1 MKKCYKIIVIISIF
15 LLSGCGNHTTLNIS
29 TNSITN
35 IIYDGINI
43 SNNDFEDILNKIN
56 NNIFDDLY
64 NIKANGKDLTITT
77 KEYTYNFKIL
87 DNYIIYN
94 KDDKNYYARINDFT
108 KFIKN
113 IVEKY
118 KKDDFFNITV
128 EKNYDTN
135 NSDFLIKLD
144 DSNNYVIIN
153 TYLNIYDFEVI
164 NNNYVSNT
172 QNKITKIDNNKI
184 ICIETS
190 NLNDLFIKFK
200 NPYNYEVTLS
210 YNNGFITKMNKIG
223 E

>member
-1 MKKCYKIIVIISIF
+1 M
-15 LLSGCGNHTTLNIS
+15 
-29 TNSITN
+29 
-35 IIYDGINI
+35 
-43 SNNDFEDILNKIN
+43 
-56 NNIFDDLY
+56 DDY
-64 NIKANGKDLTITT
+64 NAATITSAYQNLKVEQDNT
-77 KEYTYNFKIL
+77 KETN
-87 DNYIIYN
+87 
-94 KDDKNYYARINDFT
+94 DDITKAFT
-108 KFIKN
+108 KFIKE
-113 IVEKY
+113 VVDKY
-118 KKDDFFNITV
+118 KKDDFFNISLV
-128 EKNYDTN
+128 KNYDTN

-172 QNKITKIDNNKI
+172 QNKINKIENNKI